1 MVQVLFILIK
11 LSPTFRWSLIL
22 LLPIYG
28 NHQTLFRYNID
39 IASCLHNILLQF
51 NPLAFEW
58 QAVVSSIYK
67 CFYRTS
73 LKIKL
78 CWEQKTEILRQ
89 YTWKILRIS
98 RNIKLCC
105 HQKNWGDHQNLPFW
119 YYRNGNSEALS
130 FILWRAETHFKES
143 LYFTTLDYLP
153 GMKGWYWVIIIFNIF
168 LRKWKYSEIFIVSFY
183 INKIYL
189 RTPSKVTFNESLKKG
204 RGLNRKID

>member
-1 MVQVLFILIK
+1 MTGCCEQYL
-11 LSPTFRWSLIL
+11 
-22 LLPIYG
+22 
-28 NHQTLFRYNID
+28 QM
-39 IASCLHNILLQF
+39 LLQNLLENQIMLGTENR
-51 NPLAFEW
+51 NPKTIYLKNSPHF
-58 QAVVSSIYK
+58 QKHKTLLSSE
-67 CFYRTS
+67 
-73 LKIKL
+73 KL
-78 CWEQKTEILRQ
+78 RRPPEFT
-89 YTWKILRIS
+89 
-98 RNIKLCC
+98 
-105 HQKNWGDHQNLPFW
+105 FW

-168 LRKWKYSEIFIVSFY
+168 LRKLKYSEIFIVSFY

>member
-22 LLPIYG
+22 LLPIYE

-51 NPLAFEW
+51 NPPLVFEW
-58 QAVVSSIYK
+58 LAVVSSIYK
-67 CFYRTS
+67 CFYWTF

-105 HQKNWGDHQNLPFW
+105 HQKNWGDHQNLPFDII
-119 YYRNGNSEALS
+119 EM
-130 FILWRAETHFKES
+130 ETQKH
-143 LYFTTLDYLP
+143 
-153 GMKGWYWVIIIFNIF
+153 W
-168 LRKWKYSEIFIVSFY
+168 VSFY
-183 INKIYL
+183 DVQKLI
-189 RTPSKVTFNESLKKG
+189 SKKVCILQP
-204 RGLNRKID
+204 